1 MFWHLQLAHQV
12 TNVEFDSYDEK
23 VRGIAH
29 SVVTSQRIRQ
39 QRKLESLLNSKRL
52 NTRTHSIDRQ
62 FEKRFINLSDVTFE
76 EKEQT
81 LLNKGMK
88 YATSPKFDDNLVNNV
103 VVSIQ
108 SRIPAMRMTDR
119 HTLLHQVS
127 VNVNK
132 EERCN
137 GKQRNRDV
145 RIMKSIRLKLANNN
159 LIMTKADKSS
169 TIVVLE
175 QQEYNNKVL
184 EFINKDPLIRPLANN
199 PTNRCQSNI
208 GCFLKSM
215 KELTPNPKLLK
226 VINPIAP
233 RLYGNLKIHKVQR
246 TNAKEAPIRPV
257 VSAVTS
263 PTYLLEKFLVKTIKR
278 ALPNFKSQYSVK
290 NSKELIDKIKNM
302 QVPERGNLISLDVK
316 NLFPNVKIA
325 KVIDIISDTLNNEA
339 NLSAAEIREIIE
351 GLKTVHA
358 NNYFQF
364 NNTCYQQEDGCPM
377 GSPLSPLLSE
387 FYMYEFEKEIF
398 KLPSNLVDNIK
409 YLHRYVDDILILWL
423 GTRRQLDTLLGK
435 INQIWDGFSLELEYG
450 GKTIDFLDLTVTIQE
465 NKHKFKIYRKE
476 SFADVIIPSNSYHS
490 YHHKMAVFRNYYNR
504 LLNTPLDLDEYR
516 EECRTIR
523 AIGFNNGFTSQ
534 EMRKIFNST
543 RRHRMNQLVYSTKP
557 VEPPSIYVKLP
568 FISNLENRLLPTLNK
583 YKCKPA
589 FSSKTLTSLFAR
601 KDTIPHEDQ
610 SGVYR
615 LTCECGSTYVG
626 MTQRSL
632 KTRLNEHKAAAR
644 NNKPEKSNFAKHV
657 LETGHNMNAAK
668 QEILWCGKN
677 FREILYHEQIE
688 IHKAVHSGQ
697 CVNEIVETV
706 PNLVYK
712 RDQLI
717 SHQVTVSTPP
727 PLSLSATTTTPTLSF
742 P

>member
-1 MFWHLQLAHQV
+1 MAVFRNYYNRLLNTPLDLDEYREECRTIRAIGFNNGFTSQEMRKIFNSTRRHRMNQLVYSTKPVEPPSIYVKLPFISNLENRLLPTLNKYKYYRVCPKFISVNVKIKLPHYAETVTRQILIKELKKKYALRDTIYLEQMFWHLQLAHQV

-29 SVVTSQRIRQ
+29 SVVTSQRLRQ

-316 NLFPNVKIA
+316 
-325 KVIDIISDTLNNEA
+325 
-339 NLSAAEIREIIE
+339 
-351 GLKTVHA
+351 
-358 NNYFQF
+358 
-364 NNTCYQQEDGCPM
+364 TC
-377 GSPLSPLLSE
+377 S
-387 FYMYEFEKEIF
+387 
-398 KLPSNLVDNIK
+398 
-409 YLHRYVDDILILWL
+409 
-423 GTRRQLDTLLGK
+423 
-435 INQIWDGFSLELEYG
+435 
-450 GKTIDFLDLTVTIQE
+450 
-465 NKHKFKIYRKE
+465 
-476 SFADVIIPSNSYHS
+476 
-490 YHHKMAVFRNYYNR
+490 
-504 LLNTPLDLDEYR
+504 
-516 EECRTIR
+516 RT
-523 AIGFNNGFTSQ
+523 
-534 EMRKIFNST
+534 
-543 RRHRMNQLVYSTKP
+543 
-557 VEPPSIYVKLP
+557 
-568 FISNLENRLLPTLNK
+568 
-583 YKCKPA
+583 
-589 FSSKTLTSLFAR
+589 
-601 KDTIPHEDQ
+601 
-610 SGVYR
+610 
-615 LTCECGSTYVG
+615 
-626 MTQRSL
+626 
-632 KTRLNEHKAAAR
+632 
-644 NNKPEKSNFAKHV
+644 
-657 LETGHNMNAAK
+657 
-668 QEILWCGKN
+668 
-677 FREILYHEQIE
+677 
-688 IHKAVHSGQ
+688 
-697 CVNEIVETV
+697 
-706 PNLVYK
+706 
-712 RDQLI
+712 
-717 SHQVTVSTPP
+717 
-727 PLSLSATTTTPTLSF
+727 
-742 P
+742 

>member
-1 MFWHLQLAHQV
+1 MEDYIDVYMNFFDEFNKSVDTTDQLPVKIIKGNLRDHDIIGCVIDWTQQYL
-12 TNVEFDSYDEK
+12 S
-23 VRGIAH
+23 VRQCPSSLIAQICKY
-29 SVVTSQRIRQ
+29 VVTEMQVYRVVDPEGCGYQKDS
-39 QRKLESLLNSKRL
+39 
-52 NTRTHSIDRQ
+52 
-62 FEKRFINLSDVTFE
+62 
-76 EKEQT
+76 
-81 LLNKGMK
+81 
-88 YATSPKFDDNLVNNV
+88 NV
-103 VVSIQ
+103 WN
-108 SRIPAMRMTDR
+108 P
-119 HTLLHQVS
+119 
-127 VNVNK
+127 
-132 EERCN
+132 
-137 GKQRNRDV
+137 
-145 RIMKSIRLKLANNN
+145 LKLMQA
-159 LIMTKADKSS
+159 
-169 TIVVLE
+169 TI
-175 QQEYNNKVL
+175 K
-184 EFINKDPLIRPLANN
+184 
-199 PTNRCQSNI
+199 
-208 GCFLKSM
+208 
-215 KELTPNPKLLK
+215 K
-226 VINPIAP
+226 VIGVCQRHKDRNTVSKLSPP
-233 RLYGNLKIHKVQR
+233 RSNMCLTVLSTKKNARR
-246 TNAKEAPIRPV
+246 TMEDK
-257 VSAVTS
+257 
-263 PTYLLEKFLVKTIKR
+263 YTI
-278 ALPNFKSQYSVK
+278 
-290 NSKELIDKIKNM
+290 IDDLHEM
-302 QVPERGNLISLDVK
+302 
-316 NLFPNVKIA
+316 
-325 KVIDIISDTLNNEA
+325 LN
-339 NLSAAEIREIIE
+339 IE
-351 GLKTVHA
+351 GYGSGSFYGVFDGHGGAEAAMYSASRL
-358 NNYFQF
+358 FQCLAECTHYPTRPDLALVQAFKQTDAQYVEKAKAEF

-450 GKTIDFLDLTVTIQE
+450 GKTINFLDLTVTIQE

-568 FISNLENRLLPTLNK
+568 FISNLENRLLPTLKK

-727 PLSLSATTTTPTLSF
+727 PLSLSATTTTTTPTLSF